1 MLEYCYADDHGYSM
15 HQDSYVMEDHM
26 YQDSYYHQNSHH
38 AAPGMPMKPP
48 PPPPPPPAAAAAH
61 QYSKQ
66 NNMMMYNGGKN
77 NYPTNGN
84 TFYGHNNNMYQNGYS
99 ASNGFYMG
107 VSKPQYQ
114 HTMNPSQQFSHGGG
128 GGGGGGGYNNSLL
141 MPSSTDYQYDNYN
154 NYNNKVR
161 PRPMR
166 MQQQSAT
173 AVMDY
178 EDGNW
183 GSQYSNQVVNCM
195 PYNGGYN
202 YNNSSD
208 DQWITKSL
216 AN

>member
-1 MLEYCYADDHGYSM
+1 MLEYCYADDHGYSR
-15 HQDSYVMEDHM
+15 HQDHE
-26 YQDSYYHQNSHH
+26 YQESYYHQSPHH
-38 AAPGMPMKPP
+38 AAPGMPMMPAPP
-48 PPPPPPPAAAAAH
+48 PPPPPPPFAAPAH

-66 NNMMMYNGGKN
+66 NNMMMYNGDKN

-84 TFYGHNNNMYQNGYS
+84 NFYGHNNNMYQNGYS

-114 HTMNPSQQFSHGGG
+114 HTMNASQQFSHGGG
-128 GGGGGGGYNNSLL
+128 GGGPGGYNNS
-141 MPSSTDYQYDNYN
+141 MMMSSSTDQYDNYN

-166 MQQQSAT
+166 MQQSA
-173 AVMDY
+173 AVMEY
-178 EDGNW
+178 ENGNW

-202 YNNSSD
+202 YNSSND

-216 AN
+216 GN